1 MATICNINDP
11 NQRKFGKYLFKKL
24 EKLKSFKAEDL
35 KDLTRRVYDEVLA
48 NTDNPSQALL
58 YAAMTPYWAAK
69 LVSFNDSMRK
79 SLKADITMANDV
91 SDNIEADDDFTFLK
105 EYLGIGVEADNIIKE
120 QALQNNLEQSMKAQA
135 KVKRKVATIIKRK
148 LIARPT
154 LWTTQGSEVDKDG
167 NVIESEVFHYTALR
181 EVLNSM
187 YNQPTYNTD
196 GKLEATLPVVGPVF
210 LKLVQLKE
218 FAKTQKVKNTLP
230 ISDDQMVYAMVDKEG
245 NYLSLNTDLEP
256 VAPADGQTP
265 YFQVMTMQDMLA
277 NEVPMKNAL
286 SVMLYSTNVPLTYY
300 ELEAEQ
306 KKEIDLVYEREKTI
320 LMNAIKYAKENP
332 GEGYDFDIVGGHFG
346 KVLSDKISSFKFDA
360 KNPFNPQIDDS
371 VSSSDGVVTP
381 QFFTYKNKKYYFEA
395 ITSKKGV
402 GGIEEK
408 HVNVI
413 LDLIFEEVL
422 GQNGEPLTVSQRREA
437 LDKFIYTGI
446 GLKGGVLIDN
456 GKDLFIEITKDGKP
470 LIRTKYNANAEFNG
484 VKGQIDLSMKKLVS
498 IDKLDIDTKR
508 RLMFNLFRSLGYYQI
523 SKEGIDNPDT
533 FKWPYIEV
541 NQDAR
546 PVLKYSSDV
555 NYINWI
561 QSSDSFAITN
571 PDEQMAVNPFVI
583 VQPTSDTV
591 TDMISSD
598 KNIVKYAEEVSRRYV
613 LDKSQ
618 EAERNAEYAKLE
630 AEASRH
636 KAIPQKITGRENI
649 YGRVDPVTKKP
660 LSSFQLISIG
670 LRTKTTRTKDE
681 YINYGTPKPGDI
693 RWMVGY
699 DNERILVRIT
709 DVYLTP
715 GSVLSKN
722 NRFGLNEVSRAEWEE
737 RNKKEA
743 WLPGSVNDKLSFNI
757 EYEVV
762 RPEDIKPTAKAKAP
776 ASAEKGITTKKGFK
790 LSIDKKGKDQGKADL
805 ANAFISHPNTNTSSY
820 KYMQDAKQQGIP
832 VNDEI
837 KPGPGVI
844 AFVSVNGNKK
854 ATDKQIQDTYSQ
866 AKNIIEAGGTVI
878 MDSTKDAN
886 SSWNKSGEGS
896 VQEKLGAPYGQ
907 TSKGYN
913 YWGPNPE
920 VTTQAPVSA
929 PVTQP
934 TVDTAPV
941 RRKRPATQP
950 GPADTNKG
958 VDIENIINKTKDKGG
973 FKFKLKTLKGKEVTA
988 SVEQIEEARKWYNS
1002 HPMSQFFKFHVGWNA
1017 ANMKYKDDA
1026 GDAVALWTIDGI
1038 ILLDGAD
1045 HSDLYH
1051 EAWHGFSQTFLTQ
1064 EERSKLYSEVASY
1077 NGTFVDYK
1085 GNTVKFKDATEDQ
1098 LEEYLAES
1106 FREYVLKKGT
1116 KMDRETPVKK
1126 NIFQRI
1132 YEWLKAFFGSSTM
1145 DEIVND
1151 PLSNP
1156 TVKKYFEDMRLG
1168 ELNDYS
1174 FNAKN
1179 RAYDRL
1185 AKGTIKPLSRQDKTS
1200 ESLSYTQSKT
1210 VLETV
1215 DSIMSKGIEIF
1226 NPQSGGRATV
1236 LFSKGQ
1242 NKLAAYRY
1250 VYNVF
1255 TDPEDGIIAK
1265 LNNEMSDLR
1274 EKYSDAS
1281 TVEEKQRI
1289 QVEIN
1294 AKQST
1299 IDLANWT
1306 VENFGNLEN
1315 LEENRSM
1322 ASGVI
1327 FQHMMNSEF
1336 ISEEEKR
1343 EFFEDIDE
1351 TKSSREPNQY
1361 SGNPQDKAL
1370 QELAEEDVLNLVRSM
1385 YQYDKNKN
1393 VVLNEFGVPKL
1404 ANFATTWNYIA
1415 KNVSGILDADKM
1427 YDKIVVLAE
1436 RNPVMRQ
1443 LLNRLGP
1450 FEGRMSSDQAVDPI
1464 MNKLQTNF
1472 WQAFCKTRVPLVQ
1485 LTFTEENEG
1494 EYNVTVGYATGE
1506 VAKVKNNWNKA
1517 FGSQYT
1523 QFVKEKPYDEEAE
1536 KKKVYVSPVQ
1546 LDIVEVMKAF
1556 PTKPTSVEQMLRF
1569 LNAVGIT
1576 VTDNSQVRKEI
1587 EMSTDIRRSV
1597 SFTYERLRELYENGI
1612 AVNFIGDM
1620 FRAVTLKNKDVL
1632 EDQTHLLNR
1641 LANLE
1646 ARYGDTVT
1654 NFMSSNAKGD
1664 TQFEHSLNSS
1674 LTRFIYEF
1682 NESNSQ
1688 SELVNMAHMNHL
1700 DPKRNPFTR
1709 GKRSLW
1715 QYSLY
1720 DPTKNGERRVT
1731 ADGRTVSLR
1740 FENMS
1745 GIKGIDKFGEE
1756 IGVKTSEAD
1765 PIGKLLLDFHSAVLR
1780 GTPEVMTHS
1789 DKSST
1794 YSESLTKVYNPFAG
1808 SRKLQDQRY
1817 IDDADFMIDESE
1829 SFVIESPEQVSRG
1842 QRMFFKI
1849 LSNYL
1854 YSEMQRMK
1862 ICRDIVTN
1870 QKKDN
1875 LEFDYNYAKRGSDF
1889 VMFDDILSKDT
1900 KAGLRKMLNMVNQ
1913 DNIENKGLDFY
1924 QFLEE
1929 YVPELA
1935 EKVEKEITNYLGK
1948 QTAAVSKRINDA
1960 NFIDSKITMS
1970 VKRNLQQKTKGNDPL
1985 KDEVR
1990 SFEFTTED
1998 FNEAAIMS
2006 YVANSWIHNMET
2018 VINVYGDIAQY
2029 AVEKDEFH
2037 KRNSGFSSTG
2047 DIART
2052 DRAAID
2058 FVNQIGNSYSRS
2070 VNNEYGK
2077 PFADTF
2083 IEDDGSMS
2091 TAVMEDTEHTATYYK
2106 EYYDVFFKYYLDVNK
2121 GDTEKAK
2128 EDTERS
2134 LKNYVNYKEGDG
2146 QAWMTFDMYRK
2157 TLILFG
2163 KWDWNEQEKLF
2174 QDIVAGKN
2182 VSLDKIAKFFP
2193 VKKFQYQGPL
2203 KGKGLPVM
2211 AMHKFSVVP
2220 LIPNVIK
2227 DTNLE
2232 KLHFRMMEK
2241 GIGYAMY
2248 KSASKVGTITDNSG
2262 NSDKFYTEKGKLDF
2276 DRNGKFVR
2284 NQIFLH
2290 YLKDQLET
2298 GEEFK
2303 GRIVIPTQMR
2313 KLIIEGLVAN
2323 GVPIDYGKGM
2333 SVDERVKSWEAL
2345 SEKEKLKYPKYA
2357 KFKKY
2362 EDLLFELTEGKYM
2375 ELLEKINWTYDGK
2388 TKRPNG
2394 KIEDLINYVV
2404 RNLERQDIAMHEL
2417 DFIKVHKGKLL
2428 VDLSVSFSA
2437 EQIEKMLNA
2446 LVVKEL
2452 IRQKIKGEP
2461 LIQVAKSGWE
2471 KPTDEQL
2478 RIYGEDLPFYRPGK
2492 KKTSAMK
2499 IKIALQGDFRKLLNL
2514 DDVKELAETAEVKR
2528 IANNLNYDPRL
2539 VALNMRLKDDNW
2551 LDTGDNRRM
2560 VTMIGCRIPVQGLNS
2575 MEFMEIYEFLPE
2587 NAGNIIIMPREI
2599 VGKTGSDFDI
2609 DKMFTMMPNIYS
2621 KYGITR
2627 YIGYQP
2633 KLSTVKR
2640 NKLLARENEIAEKV
2654 MSIRDKYKDIFERRD
2669 KNNEFA
2675 YTDEDKM
2682 QIKAFKDE
2690 YYATRKK
2697 LLDDFYAAESLQNS
2711 LDNGSIPADRAEE
2724 IYLDYH
2730 QARTELFTYEE
2741 EFADR
2746 MALLR
2751 SQLNDKKYVELRNRM
2766 KKELEPYNRE
2776 LVDIAVQMESTTTKG
2791 IENELMTSMREILE
2805 DPENFIG
2812 MMRPNSTEIFDDLAE
2827 EMAPFASDYNP
2838 TDVLNDEPV
2847 RLNPKTGKPTISG
2860 TRIFEIPFNIY
2871 KRNTNSVGKAVL
2883 GIGAVEN
2890 TYNVLYNRI
2899 GMYLNPTSGMSVE
2912 EYYSKRNRMD
2922 EIDGILARQREKI
2935 PFEERIS
2942 KKEIQKLKDERLEL
2956 KAQVKNF
2963 GVQEIYLPHNTMEKD
2978 GKTVISL
2985 SDIYTKDGKH
2995 KIADIISQMING
3007 WVDVAKDAWI
3017 FNVQGNKEVAPTLLL
3032 MIEAGVPIEH
3042 AVYFVSQPL
3051 IRKYIERQRQK
3062 KSVWAAAIGTAPK
3075 APSMFKYESK
3085 KEILDEFG
3093 IVKSR
3098 EFTDKNTGE
3107 VVKYLDSRD
3116 QFDATRRLTSAFKTS
3131 WQDPKALRDRLDG
3144 FRNQEQEQFSDFDK
3158 AVLLHFLELEDM
3170 ASASQKF
3177 KLTTNVDTSRARSL
3191 FEASAKEYA
3200 ISDLKSEGRI
3210 PSEMVDK
3217 IAEDTA
3223 ISSFFNALEY
3233 QQEIWSPYFK
3243 IRDSKQ
3249 VKEFIHGILR
3259 GPLRNE
3265 ILENTYGNDANG
3277 VRKFVQMFL
3286 NDLMAYLFQK
3296 KLYDFDM
3303 VSMKSFKG
3311 FNEESIKSKKVVPLA
3326 YLQHGVFFEG
3336 DKMYIDRN
3344 QLAKDYQNLDKLDK
3358 EYPVAP
3364 VTRSMFPRENQYF
3377 KFVIER
3383 EFIRSTKDFQAI
3395 EKTGHYQNRLK
3406 AISNKQATLPEDKR
3420 KLMAYEETIR
3430 DIALMNTYNMGFMFN
3445 GTSNTSM
3452 GDILEGI
3459 KARHKS
3465 LRRQFEILD
3474 SLTLFKHSMLS
3485 NIRLIDSP
3493 KDSDTIS
3500 LYNEQIKQ
3508 LMNPDNL
3515 NIDAPQE
3522 EKEFIANFFQKMPF
3536 YSLLQSGYDTNTSFS
3551 LQRIMPWESY
3561 VNLMSPVFKELTKE
3575 KDAKEFTN
3583 EFLEDYFNQFYSQN
3597 SVQNMKK
3604 RNRVKV
3610 YNKSS
3615 TVSYKEMLF
3624 PEDASLARI
3633 GIEGNNSMSVSYDY
3647 NGKPLF
3653 KMGSVSISGMS
3664 KQQAEKTIEEY
3675 YENIRSLI
3683 KNNPNLVFVYNDVFD
3698 DTIGTPLKA
3707 AKQNDWVL
3715 KRLQAEFPENIIGL
3729 PTRRV
3734 YSETSSQSMINE
3746 DEYDDFIDALFRR
3759 IDLMKAMEKQGK
3771 TLVFNK
3777 MGYGQILIGANDAT
3791 TKLPEKKPMPKTISP
3806 DAFDDVSQALLTNF
3820 GFLNPNYQDMEGIK
3834 AYQKKIVTVQDILDQ
3849 INVCFTK

>member
-11 NQRKFGKYLFKKL
+11 NQRKFGKYLFKKI

-35 KDLTRRVYDEVLA
+35 KDLTRNVYDEVLA

-58 YAAMTPYWAAK
+58 YAAMTPYWASK
-69 LVSFNDSMRK
+69 LISFNDAMRK

-91 SDNIEADDDFTFLK
+91 SDSIEADEDFTYLK
-105 EYLGIGVEADNIIKE
+105 EYLGIGAEVENVIKE
-120 QALQNNLEQSMKAQA
+120 QAIQNNLEQSMKVQVR
-135 KVKRKVATIIKRK
+135 VKRQLSQIIKREVM
-148 LIARPT
+148 ARPT
-154 LWTTQGSEVDKDG
+154 LWTTQGSEVDQNG
-167 NVIESEVFHYTALR
+167 NLIESEVFHYTALR

-187 YNQPTYNTD
+187 YNQPKYND
-196 GKLEATLPVVGPVF
+196 EVRLEASLPMVGPVF
-210 LKLVQLKE
+210 FKLVQLKE
-218 FAKTQKVKNTLP
+218 FANTQKVKNTSP
-230 ISDDQMVYAMVDKEG
+230 INDEQMVYAMIDKDG
-245 NYLSLNTDLEP
+245 NYLSLNSDLQP
-256 VAPADGQTP
+256 VDPVDGQTP
-265 YFQVMTMQDMLA
+265 YFEVMTPQNMVA
-277 NEVPMKNAL
+277 NENAMKNAL
-286 SVMLYSTNVPLTYY
+286 SIMVYSTNVPVTYY
-300 ELEAEQ
+300 ELDSEK
-306 KKEIDLVYEREKTI
+306 KKEIDLIYEREKAI
-320 LMNAIKYAKENP
+320 LVNAIRFAKENP
-332 GEGYDFDIVGGHFG
+332 GEGYDFDIVGGNFG
-346 KVLSDKISSFKFDA
+346 VPKSKKISSFVFDSA
-360 KNPFNPQIDDS
+360 NPFDPQIDDS
-371 VSSSDGVVTP
+371 ISAQEGNVTP
-381 QFFTYKNKKYYFEA
+381 QYFKYKKKKYYFEA
-395 ITSKKGV
+395 IPSLKGV

-408 HVNVI
+408 HVNVM
-413 LDLIFEEVL
+413 LALIFDNVL
-422 GQNGEPLTVSQRREA
+422 GENGEPLTVAQKREA

-446 GLKGGVLIDN
+446 GLKGNVLIDN
-456 GKDLFIEITKDGKP
+456 GKDLFIEMTKDGP
-470 LIRTKYNANAEFNG
+470 RIRTKYNENAVFNN
-484 VKGQIDLSMKKLVS
+484 VEGQLDLKMTKLVS
-498 IDKLDIDTKR
+498 IDKFDIEKKR
-508 RLMFNLFRSLGYYQI
+508 MLLFNLFRSLGHYQI
-523 SKEGIDNPDT
+523 SKEGINFPDT
-533 FKWPYIEV
+533 FKWPYIEL
-541 NQDAR
+541 NENAK
-546 PVLKYSSDV
+546 PVLKYTSDV
-555 NYINWI
+555 NYKVWL
-561 QSSDSFAITN
+561 QSSESFEITN
-571 PDEQMAVNPFVI
+571 PGPDRATNPFAVL
-583 VQPTSDTV
+583 QPTDDSV
-591 TDMISSD
+591 NDMIVAD
-598 KNIVKYAEEVSRRYV
+598 KNIVKYAEEVNKRYV
-613 LDKSQ
+613 LDKSL
-618 EAERNAEYAKLE
+618 EAERNKEYAKLE
-630 AEASRH
+630 AEASKHRT
-636 KAIPQKITGRENI
+636 IPQKITGRKNR
-649 YGRVDPVTKKP
+649 YDRVNPQTKKP
-660 LSSFQLISIG
+660 LSSFELITLG
-670 LRTKTTRTKDE
+670 LRTKTTRTITE
-681 YINYGTPKPGDI
+681 YIDYGKPRPGDL

-699 DNERILVRIT
+699 DNERVLVRIT

-715 GSVLSKN
+715 GNILKEEN
-722 NRFGLNEVSRAEWEE
+722 KFGLRTLSRAEWEE
-737 RNKKEA
+737 RNKKEG
-743 WLPGSVNDKLSFNI
+743 WLPGTIDDRLSFNM
-757 EYEVV
+757 EFEVV
-762 RPEDIKPTAKAKAP
+762 RPEDMRPSAKVKAP
-776 ASAEKGITTKKGFK
+776 VTQTPMSKGFK
-790 LSIDKKGKDQGKADL
+790 LSTDKKGKDQGKADL
-805 ANAFISHPNTNTSSY
+805 ANAFISYPNKNTSSY
-820 KYMQDAKQQGIP
+820 KYQQDAKNAGIP
-832 VNDEI
+832 VNEEI
-837 KPGPGVI
+837 KVGPGVI
-844 AFVSVNGNKK
+844 AFVSVNGNNK
-854 ATDKQIQDTYSQ
+854 ATDQQITDTVST
-866 AKNIIEAGGTVI
+866 AKSIVDAGGTVV
-878 MDSTKDAN
+878 MDSAKDAN
-886 SSWNKSGEGS
+886 SSWNKSGEAL
-896 VQEKLGAPYGQ
+896 VQNKLGAPTGQ

-920 VTTQAPVSA
+920 TTAKPS
-929 PVTQP
+929 P
-934 TVDTAPV
+934 TVETAPV
-941 RRKRPATQP
+941 RRSRAATQP
-950 GPADTNKG
+950 GPADPGKG
-958 VDIENIINKTKDKGG
+958 VDIDKIINNTKDKGG

-988 SVEQIEEARKWYNS
+988 TVEQIEEARRWYNS
-1002 HPMSQFFKFHVGWNA
+1002 HPMSQFFKFNVGWNA

-1026 GDAVALWTIDGI
+1026 GDAVALWTVDGI

-1064 EERSKLYSEVASY
+1064 EERIKLYSEVGSY
-1077 NGTFVDYK
+1077 AGTFVDYQGK
-1085 GNTVKFKDATEDQ
+1085 TVKFKDATEDQ

-1132 YEWLKAFFGSSTM
+1132 YQWLKSFFGSSTM

-1151 PLSNP
+1151 PMSNP

-1174 FNAKN
+1174 FDSNN
-1179 RAYDRL
+1179 RSYDRL
-1185 AKGTIKPLSRQDKTS
+1185 AKGTIKPLSRADKTS
-1200 ESLSYTQSKT
+1200 STLSYTQSKLI
-1210 VLETV
+1210 LETV
-1215 DSIMSKGIEIF
+1215 DSIMSRGIEIF
-1226 NPQSGGRATV
+1226 NVQSNGRATV
-1236 LFSKGQ
+1236 MFAKGQ

-1255 TDPEDGIIAK
+1255 TDPDDGIIANLTREMAVLRK
-1265 LNNEMSDLR
+1265 KYNE
-1274 EKYSDAS
+1274 AS
-1281 TVEEKQRI
+1281 EQDKPSV

-1294 AKQST
+1294 AKQSYL
-1299 IDLANWT
+1299 DLANWT
-1306 VENFGNLEN
+1306 VENFGNIEN
-1315 LEENRSM
+1315 LEENR
-1322 ASGVI
+1322 AFGSGVI

-1336 ISEEEKR
+1336 VSEEEKK

-1351 TKSSREPNQY
+1351 SKQSREPNQY

-1370 QELAEEDVLNLVRSM
+1370 QELAEEDVLNLIRSM
-1385 YQYDKNKN
+1385 YQYDKNRKIIY
-1393 VVLNEFGVPKL
+1393 NEFGVPKL
-1404 ANFATTWNYIA
+1404 ANFASTWNYVA
-1415 KNVSGILDADKM
+1415 KNIDGTLDADKM
-1427 YDKIVVLAE
+1427 YDKLLKLSE
-1436 RNPVMRQ
+1436 RNPIIAQ
-1443 LLNRLGP
+1443 LINRLGP
-1450 FEGRMSSDQAVDPI
+1450 FEGRRSSDQEVDPI
-1464 MNKLQTNF
+1464 MNRLQTNF
-1472 WQAFCKTRVPLVQ
+1472 WQAFNKTRVPLVQ
-1485 LTFTEENEG
+1485 LTFTEEG
-1494 EYNVTVGYATGE
+1494 EAQYNVTVGYATGE

-1523 QFVKEKPYDEEAE
+1523 EFIKEKPYDEEAE
-1536 KKKVYVSPVQ
+1536 KKKSYVSPVQ
-1546 LDIVEVMKAF
+1546 LDVAQVLAAF
-1556 PTKPTSVEQMLRF
+1556 PSKPTSIEQIMRF
-1569 LNAVGIT
+1569 LKAIGIT
-1576 VTDNSQVRKEI
+1576 VTDNAQVRAELDEVDYK
-1587 EMSTDIRRSV
+1587 RAV
-1597 SFTYERLRELYENGI
+1597 SYTHQRLQELYENGI

-1620 FRAVTLKNKDVL
+1620 FRAVNLKNNDVL

-1641 LANLE
+1641 FANLE

-1654 NFMSSNAKGD
+1654 NFMSSNATGD

-1674 LTRFIYEF
+1674 LTRFVYEF
-1682 NESNSQ
+1682 NESKSQ
-1688 SELVNMAHMNHL
+1688 SELVNLAHMNHL

-1715 QYSLY
+1715 QFSMY
-1720 DPTKNGERRVT
+1720 DSTTGQRRRT
-1731 ADGRTVSLR
+1731 AEGREVSMR

-1745 GIKGIDKFGEE
+1745 GIKGIDRFGEE

-1765 PIGKLLLDFHSAVLR
+1765 PIGKLLLDFHSSVLR

-1794 YSESLTKVYNPFAG
+1794 YSESLTKIYNPFAG
-1808 SRKLQDQRY
+1808 NRKMQDKRY

-1829 SFVIESPEQVSRG
+1829 TSVIQSKNEVSRG
-1842 QRMFFKI
+1842 QRLFFKV

-1862 ICRDIVTN
+1862 ACRDIVTN
-1870 QKKDN
+1870 QKTTALD
-1875 LEFDYNYAKRGSDF
+1875 FDYEYAKRGSDF

-1900 KAGLRKMLNMVNQ
+1900 KSQLRKILNLVNE
-1913 DNIENKGLDFY
+1913 DNIEYKGLDFY

-1929 YVPELA
+1929 YSPELA
-1935 EKVEKEITNYLGK
+1935 EKVEQEITNYLES
-1948 QTAAVSKRINDA
+1948 QYQAVSKRINEA

-1970 VKRNLQQKTKGNDPL
+1970 VKKNLRDKFKGNDTL
-1985 KDEVR
+1985 RDEVKA
-1990 SFEFTTED
+1990 SELTTTE

-2052 DRAAID
+2052 DKQAID
-2058 FVNQIGNSYSRS
+2058 FVNDIGNSYSRTAK
-2070 VNNEYGK
+2070 NEYNK

-2083 IEDDGSMS
+2083 IEDDGSIS
-2091 TAVMEDTEHTATYYK
+2091 TAVMEDTEHTATFYK
-2106 EYYDVFFKYYLDVNK
+2106 EYYNVFYAHYLKINK
-2121 GDTEKAK
+2121 GDAEKAK
-2128 EDTERS
+2128 ESTDKA

-2146 QAWMTFDMYRK
+2146 QAWVTFDMYRK
-2157 TLILFG
+2157 LLILFG
-2163 KWDWNEQEKLF
+2163 KWDWTNQEKLF
-2174 QDIVAGKN
+2174 QDIVAGKD
-2182 VSLDKIAKFFP
+2182 VSLDKVAKFFP

-2203 KGKGLPVM
+2203 KTKGLPVM
-2211 AMHKFSVVP
+2211 AMHKFSVTP

-2262 NSDKFYTEKGKLDF
+2262 KSDKFYSEKGKLDF
-2276 DRNGKFVR
+2276 DRHGKFTR

-2303 GRIVIPTQMR
+2303 GRIVFPTQMR

-2323 GVPIDYGKGM
+2323 GVPIDYGKDM
-2333 SVDERVKSWEAL
+2333 SVDERIKSWEVL

-2417 DFIKVHKGKLL
+2417 DFIKVHNGKLL

-2471 KPTDEQL
+2471 KPSDQQL
-2478 RIYGEDLPFYRPGK
+2478 KEYKNDDLPFYRPGK
-2492 KKTSAMK
+2492 DKTMAMK

-2514 DDVKELAETAEVKR
+2514 DDVKALAETSDIQRK
-2528 IANNLNYDPRL
+2528 ANALKQDPKL
-2539 VALNMRLKDDNW
+2539 VALNTLIRDEAWLKK
-2551 LDTGDNRRM
+2551 GDNRKM
-2560 VTMIGCRIPVQGLNS
+2560 VTMIGCRIPVQGINS
-2575 MEFMEIYEFLPE
+2575 MEFMEVFEFLPE

-2621 KYGITR
+2621 KYGVTK

-2640 NKLLARENEIAEKV
+2640 NKLMAKEKELGEKV
-2654 MSIRDKYKDIFERRD
+2654 TAIRDKYSDIFERRD

-2682 QIKAFKDE
+2682 QIKALKDE
-2690 YYATRKK
+2690 FYARKK
-2697 LLDDFYAAESLQNS
+2697 ELLNAFYAAEAMEKNLENGT
-2711 LDNGSIPADRAEE
+2711 LDIDKAEE
-2724 IYLDYH
+2724 VYLDLH
-2730 QARTELFTYEE
+2730 QARIDLYTFEDDFMEK
-2741 EFADR
+2741 
-2746 MALLR
+2746 MSLLR
-2751 SQLNDKKYVELRNRM
+2751 MQLNDKKYVELRNKM
-2766 KKELEPYNRE
+2766 KKELEPYNRQ
-2776 LVDIAVQMESTTTKG
+2776 LVDIAVEMESVTTKG

-2805 DPENFIG
+2805 DNENFISL
-2812 MMRPNSTEIFDDLAE
+2812 MRPNSTEIFDDLAE
-2827 EMAPFASDYNP
+2827 DMAPFASDYQP
-2838 TDVLNDEPV
+2838 TAVLNDEPV

-2899 GMYLNPTSGMSVE
+2899 GMYLNPTSGMSIE

-2922 EIDGILARQREKI
+2922 EIDAIMGS
-2935 PFEERIS
+2935 ER
-2942 KKEIQKLKDERLEL
+2942 KKERGEKKLTALEKQKLKDERAEL
-2956 KAQVKNF
+2956 KAQVKNY
-2963 GVQEIYLPHNTMEKD
+2963 GLQEIYLPHNTMQKN

-2985 SDIYTKDGKH
+2985 SDVYTKDGKH
-2995 KIADIISQMING
+2995 KVADIISQMING
-3007 WVDVAKDAWI
+3007 WVDVAKDQWI
-3017 FNVQGNKEVAPTLLL
+3017 FNVQGNKEIAPTLLL

-3062 KSVWAAAIGTAPK
+3062 RSVWAAAIGTAPK
-3075 APSMFKYESK
+3075 APSMFRYESR
-3085 KEILDEFG
+3085 KEILDEFK
-3093 IVKSR
+3093 IVPSR
-3098 EFTDKNTGE
+3098 EFKDKETGE
-3107 VVKYLDSRD
+3107 IIKYLDSRD
-3116 QFDATRRLTSAFKTS
+3116 QFDKTRELTSMFKGS
-3131 WQDPKALRDRLDG
+3131 WQDPMAFRNRLDDV
-3144 FRNQEQEQFSDFDK
+3144 RNQPEQDFNMFDK

-3243 IRDSKQ
+3243 IRDSKE
-3249 VKEFIHGILR
+3249 VKDYIHGLLR
-3259 GPLRNE
+3259 GPFRNE

-3277 VRKFVQMFL
+3277 LRKFVQMFM
-3286 NDLMAYLFQK
+3286 NDLMTYLFQK
-3296 KLYDFDM
+3296 KLYDFD
-3303 VSMKSFKG
+3303 VKSMTSFKG
-3311 FNEESIKSKKVVPLA
+3311 FNEESIKAKKVVPLV

-3336 DKMYIDRN
+3336 QKMYIDRN

-3383 EFIRSTKDFQAI
+3383 EYIRSTKDFQAV
-3395 EKTGHYQNRLK
+3395 EKTGHYQNRFK
-3406 AISNKQATLPEDKR
+3406 AISNRQATLPEDKR

-3430 DIALMNTYNMGFMFN
+3430 DMALMNTYNMGFMFN

-3452 GDILEGI
+3452 GDILESI
-3459 KARHKS
+3459 KARHKN
-3465 LRRQFEILD
+3465 LRKQFEILD
-3474 SLTLFKHSMLS
+3474 MLTLFKHSTVS

-3515 NIDAPQE
+3515 NIDAPKE
-3522 EKEFIANFFQKMPF
+3522 EKEFIANFFQKLPF
-3536 YSLLQSGYDTNTSFS
+3536 FSLLQSGYDTNTSLS

-3561 VNLMSPVFKELTKE
+3561 VNYMSPVFKELTKE
-3575 KDAKEFTN
+3575 KDAKKFN
-3583 EFLEDYFNQFYSQN
+3583 ETFLEEYFNQFYAQN
-3597 SVQNMKK
+3597 GVTNMSK
-3604 RNRVKV
+3604 RNRVKA
-3610 YNKSS
+3610 YNKGSVAS
-3615 TVSYKEMLF
+3615 FKEMLF
-3624 PEDASLARI
+3624 PEDASLSTI

-3653 KMGSVSISGMS
+3653 KIGSLSLEGMS
-3664 KQQAEKTIEEY
+3664 TDQSKRAVDQY
-3675 YENIRSLI
+3675 YEGIREVI
-3683 KNNPNLVFVYNDVFD
+3683 RTNPNLVFVYNDVYD
-3698 DTIGTPLKA
+3698 DTIGTPLTA

-3715 KRLQAEFPENIIGL
+3715 KRLQSEFPENIIGL

-3734 YSETSSQSMINE
+3734 YSESSSQAMINE
-3746 DEYDDFIDALFRR
+3746 DEYDDFVDALFRR
-3759 IDLMKAMEKQGK
+3759 IDAMKAAEKQGK
-3771 TLVFNK
+3771 KLVFNRL
-3777 MGYGQILIGANDAT
+3777 GYGQILIGAKDSTAV
-3791 TKLPEKKPMPKTISP
+3791 LPAKKPMPKTISP
-3806 DAFDDVSQALLTNF
+3806 DAFDEVSEALLTNF

-3834 AYQKKIVTVQDILDQ
+3834 AYQKKIVTMQDIMDQ
-3849 INVCFTK
+3849 INICFR